1 MPDRAASLLPWIV
14 AFKALK
20 AATLTAV
27 GVTLLA
33 TRQDDPAD
41 LLVQLALAV
50 HLPLSSELFGR
61 ALTYATQLT
70 VGKQT
75 ALAVTALGYAV
86 LMGTEGIS
94 LYLRKPWARWFTIAA
109 TGSFIPI
116 ELYEVVRNVHLV
128 RVVVLVVNVAV
139 VIYLYRKKEAFEVAR
154 E

>member
-86 LMGTEGIS
+86 LMGTEGVS
-94 LYLRKPWARWFTIAA
+94 LYVRGGWVRWFTIAA
-109 TGSFIPI
+109 TGSLIPI
-116 ELYEVVRNVHLV
+116 ELYELVRNVHLV
-128 RVVVLVVNVAV
+128 RVVVLVVNVAM
-139 VIYLYRKKEAFEVAR
+139 VIYLYRKKEAFEVPR

>member
-1 MPDRAASLLPWIV
+1 MPDRAGSLLPWIV
-14 AFKALK
+14 AFKAFK

-86 LMGTEGIS
+86 LMGTEGVS

-109 TGSFIPI
+109 TGSLIPI
-116 ELYEVVRNVHLV
+116 ELYELVRNVHLV
-128 RVVVLVVNVAV
+128 RVVVLVVNVAM
-139 VIYLYRKKEAFEVAR
+139 VIYLYRKKEAFEVPR

>member
-1 MPDRAASLLPWIV
+1 MPDRAGSLLPWIV
-14 AFKALK
+14 AFKAFK

-86 LMGTEGIS
+86 LMGTEGVS

-109 TGSFIPI
+109 TGSLIPI
-116 ELYEVVRNVHLV
+116 ELYELVRNVHLV
-128 RVVVLVVNVAV
+128 RVVVLVVNVAM
-139 VIYLYRKKEAFEVAR
+139 VIYLYRKKEAFEVPRA
-154 E
+154 